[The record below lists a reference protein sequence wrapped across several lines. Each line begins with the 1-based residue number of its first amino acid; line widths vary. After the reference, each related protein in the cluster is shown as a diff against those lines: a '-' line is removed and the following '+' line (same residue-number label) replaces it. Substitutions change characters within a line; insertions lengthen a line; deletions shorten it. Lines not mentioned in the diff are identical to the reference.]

1 MIGEDDS
8 DQVSVFGLSF
18 IDLVSGGFGA
28 AFFMFLMFV
37 TLPITVIDA
46 GGGGEQYIDIR
57 LEWEGDVRLEPIIGY
72 TRPDS
77 PIERYLRLSSNA
89 AQISPAS
96 GTVTYNEQRFWRDLI
111 VFGHAGRGADRM
123 QNTGASGVSTIKTT
137 TLVRFIQPCP
147 GRYRVFVNPLGLYRS
162 GYSLKEKASSSF
174 QVHALVVDDAS
185 RSRTGLSTSHKIT
198 VGARSGDFRPPQ
210 THINANASQPIEI
223 KEVTE
228 ESAARLPHGFDF
240 KAEASGKTDV
250 CGGL

>member
-57 LEWEGDVRLEPIIGY
+57 LEWDGDVRLEPIIGY
-72 TRPDS
+72 TPHNS
-77 PIERYLRLSSNA
+77 PIERYLRLSSNSV
-89 AQISPAS
+89 QISPAS
-96 GTVTYNEQRFWRDLI
+96 GTVSYSEQRFWRDLI
-111 VFGHAGRGADRM
+111 VFGHAGRGAERM
-123 QNTGASGVSTIKTT
+123 QNIGTSGASAKETA

-162 GYSLKEKASSSF
+162 GYSLSDKAKSSY
-174 QVHALVVDDAS
+174 QLYALVVDDS
-185 RSRTGLSTSHKIT
+185 SIPRTGQSTAQTIT
-198 VGARSGDFRPPQ
+198 IGNRSGDFRPPQ
-210 THINANASQPIEI
+210 THTTDASQPVSIE
-223 KEVTE
+223 EVTE
-228 ESAARLPHGFDF
+228 EDNTQNPRGFDF